1 MAMAGVSGDPRAMV
15 ADLSAAADEDMARAA
30 KIATV
35 DPHSEAEGGFGR
47 EKFLP
52 VTRHALLD
60 RLTSPNLWP
69 EGEAAQ
75 ARRFLRYLDYW
86 RRHSYAMRLVDIE
99 QTYEPFSPDSDLIKT
114 RTFTPEERA
123 AMQARLVDQVA
134 DLLTQANFTRVEPS
148 NVHFILTKD
157 SAYGLDLQVDLDAF
171 EECLIY
177 YRGATTITEH
187 RRDVK
192 RAYMRWKEVKIPV
205 FQRLCLLFKLKP
217 FDVRVREVMAERKI
231 ERKEAERIVRQLRGQ
246 LPATVTSDYVYIK
259 LFKNMPRSDVEM
271 IFPNTKV
278 RFRMFDKIKFG
289 VTASSGVGMGLF
301 GTLGKIAVASNPYTL
316 AGAAAGLGGIALRQA
331 TSFMN
336 QRTRYMVVLAQN
348 LYFHAMA
355 DNRGVMSLLADTAAE
370 EDIKEELLLYSVLA
384 KGPVNVRDLEAVD
397 ETIERIL
404 HRDLRRRRQLR
415 SRRRTGAIEGGRH
428 RHRAQRRDARGV
440 AAAGGRAAYRQALG
454 CEPRQPARRCR
465 LRGPGGRSFDRSA
478 ACALTRQDRA
488 PRSPSKKGRP
498 RGLPP
503 ADLSPRGDRDPQGPG
518 LLRSNSTPSSRRWR
532 GCAGCRPARSRG
544 RRGRPRAGSRGA
556 HPPWRARGPRAWP

>member
-30 KIATV
+30 KVATV

-60 RLTSPNLWP
+60 RLTSPSLWP

-114 RTFTPEERA
+114 RTFTTEERA

-397 ETIERIL
+397 EAIERKF
-404 HRDLRRRRQLR
+404 
-415 SRRRTGAIEGGRH
+415 TETF
-428 RHRAQRRDARGV
+428 GV
-440 AAAGGRAAYRQALG
+440 AANFDLDEAL
-454 CEPRQPARRCR
+454 ER
-465 LRGPGGRSFDRSA
+465 LKADGIVAERSDGM
-478 ACALTRQDRA
+478 LEVL
-488 PRSPSKKGRP
+488 RP
-498 RGLPP
+498 REAALHIDKLWDASLDNLP
-503 ADLSPRGDRDPQGPG
+503 DVVVSEGREVDPSETVRAQ
-518 LLRSNSTPSSRRWR
+518 SR
-532 GCAGCRPARSRG
+532 
-544 RRGRPRAGSRGA
+544 
-556 HPPWRARGPRAWP
+556 